1 MSMKSMA
8 RTLVAIVCGFTVGL
22 ALGPIS
28 LLSAAVSDKLMR
40 GWDWPEF
47 NTKAAIGLLASSVPA
62 GINGAIG
69 AGLAAARGNRR
80 RVVISV
86 FPIGLHVAAGILAM
100 VNSPSEFLLLQLLA
114 LLFSVVVW
122 PAGRLGQMIGW
133 TLRSRNPELAAS
145 KQEVQLTN
153 NAKDGSS

>member
-1 MSMKSMA
+1 MKRMA
-8 RTLVAIVCGFTVGL
+8 RTLVAIMCGFTAGL

-28 LLSAAVSDKLMR
+28 LLSAAVSDKVMR

-47 NTKAAIGLLASSVPA
+47 DTKAAIGLLASSVPA

-86 FPIGLHVAAGILAM
+86 FPIGLHVAAGILAV
-100 VNSPSEFLLLQLLA
+100 VNSHSEFLLLQLLA

-133 TLRSRNPELAAS
+133 ALRSRSSELTAS
-145 KQEVQLTN
+145 RQEVEKRD

>member
-1 MSMKSMA
+1 VNRVVRILA
-8 RTLVAIVCGFTVGL
+8 AIMCGFTAGL
-22 ALGPIS
+22 ILGPIS

-47 NTKAAIGLLASSVPA
+47 NTIVLLASSVPA

-100 VNSPSEFLLLQLLA
+100 VNSHSEFLLLQLIA
-114 LLFSVVVW
+114 LMFTVVVW

-133 TLRSRNPELAAS
+133 ALRRRDIELQNG
-145 KQEVQLTN
+145 K
-153 NAKDGSS
+153 